1 MRLVRLALAL
11 IALSPL
17 SAFVFAQPAMAQA
30 NCRWDLDGEW
40 VGQRTGNRV
49 MQEMRP
55 GGFMVWVVGSP
66 KPGQVEGDQIFR
78 DAGPKAWTWTFP
90 NGQKTFA
97 RLEPSGLL
105 RVANPDGWN
114 ETFKRIRPATPPKC
128 VPVAGAAPAPA
139 RAATPTQATAR
150 PSGSGNHPSAAAPA
164 LGYNPALAEP
174 SRMVRGLNLED
185 LKALLGSE
193 GYRVTEA
200 TVVDGGIQV
209 NGVSQNGT
217 KLIVVAGDCQGA
229 NNTDCKDLSFIR
241 LYEGV
246 QGDGYRK
253 ASDVSRSTNL
263 AGAYYGSGVLVAGRY
278 VPIFSGV
285 SMQYLREN
293 LRSLSAKESEVRSIL
308 QVPPENSGG
317 I

>member
-1 MRLVRLALAL
+1 MKLVRLALAL

-30 NCRWDLDGEW
+30 NCRWDLDGLW
-40 VGQRTGNRV
+40 VGQRNGWLVNHK
-49 MQEMRP
+49 MR
-55 GGFMVWVVGSP
+55 GDDFIVWADGTP
-66 KPGQVEGDQIFR
+66 EPGQGVGEFLYKKT
-78 DAGPKAWTWTFP
+78 GPRTWVFTHSSGG
-90 NGQKTFA
+90 NATA
-97 RLEPSGLL
+97 RLEPNGLL
-105 RVANPDGWN
+105 YTTQPGGP

-128 VPVAGAAPAPA
+128 VPLAGAAPAPA

-150 PSGSGNHPSAAAPA
+150 PSGSGNRPSAAAPA

-229 NNTDCKDLSFIR
+229 NNTNCKDLSFIR